1 MEKGSRNGKSN
12 LSMKGLDFKSDYVS
26 LYTEAREVMAAL
38 CDEENFGLKMLA
50 EMGDEA
56 SPIKYKALITDQ

>member
-26 LYTEAREVMAAL
+26 LYTEAKEVTDAL
-38 CDEENFGLKMLA
+38 CDEENFGLKLLA
-50 EMGDEA
+50 ELGDEA
-56 SPIKYKALITDQ
+56 NPIKYKALITVQ